1 MDVSHTPILPWTGTI
16 RSSRAEGR
24 RAQPVYVNVCNDE
37 YHFNMLTN
45 LIKTWE
51 NMQIILRRLEN
62 RTPIPNDSVRMCT
75 KGRTMYTFVL
85 QLVGKA
91 CVSTTSVAV

>member
-1 MDVSHTPILPWTGTI
+1 
-16 RSSRAEGR
+16 
-24 RAQPVYVNVCNDE
+24 
-37 YHFNMLTN
+37 
-45 LIKTWE
+45 
-51 NMQIILRRLEN
+51 MQIILRRLEN